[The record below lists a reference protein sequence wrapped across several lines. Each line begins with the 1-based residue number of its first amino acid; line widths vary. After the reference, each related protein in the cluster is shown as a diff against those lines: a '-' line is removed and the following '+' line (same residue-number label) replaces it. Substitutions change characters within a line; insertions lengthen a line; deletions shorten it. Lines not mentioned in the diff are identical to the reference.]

1 MSKSK
6 RRKKSPNG
14 YDNQNSKNPRKRRK
28 RQILWKCLKKTGKLG
43 FKVGRKVTKICLIT
57 SGVCLITMPIIETIS
72 ECFPVLDRCVPIPQF
87 LGNNLNRWVVYTPGS
102 VYSQIVAIGPA
113 TLSKAPK
120 FIKVISVLDKS
131 VLENRTCLSAI
142 FDPAIQ
148 KKFHNR
154 WIYTMESAYELY
166 NRWIYTAGSAYD
178 GARLCKTVPILIGQR
193 PRPAITSW
201 VPKPVPETIIDQW
214 KDMSIFKIRTTTGV
228 LRDPVNLMTHILPF
242 PESINFRFYKVTNEE
257 WYVLLSEAFFPFLNH
272 GRILYAEC
280 FELMRRYHPVIECTI
295 LLFIE
300 DCKILSKGWIPIIKG
315 LVLNPFRDLRIFK
328 TEIKTLIR
336 QWDMTVT
343 AYTEIGRNQYRLLSR
358 LTYKLWY
365 VYWVFGTRTIDF
377 SIEFFPIVK
386 DHIICVG
393 SYIWNLSSDLY
404 PVILRTGHTFVKDCH
419 HFNTKIRPL
428 IPVEYPMLYSLEVLV
443 NSIIDNRRRLNL
455 NITNRLKLGV
465 KKILTLNIRE
475 ILAFDIHD
483 MLTVSHRNIIL
494 PFNFRKL
501 FMKILGRVLGV
512 KLQKQLFDILPLILH
527 SETDKFMFHYF
538 DLELGEEPTELTSL
552 STLFKESTLVL
563 SVTHLFARLSKDI
576 KLFMETKRSKF
587 QKILAV
593 AFSAEVNV
601 RLVGLTEEVLK
612 RCLALYISKLEGVML
627 FRFTGQALE
636 QAWAKKFANELER
649 ALDTCFLMSK
659 QPSGQLEKILTVC
672 FPKQGL
678 SVLFTYKLEILQRSL
693 EMGLAGCL
701 SKDVERK
708 RFVALEKK
716 LEATLAKIGSP
727 TYQKSLENPDLVH
740 KYILSLCWFEK
751 YFVKNY
757 EGNQYQILNRYMNLL
772 ALNYLNYE
780 NVRQPLKDQKYYYEK
795 LEKFYKEWHSV
806 PGKKDFKRF
815 KKLAVIC
822 MILHLE
828 MTK

>member
-1 MSKSK
+1 M
-6 RRKKSPNG
+6 
-14 YDNQNSKNPRKRRK
+14 RRK
-28 RQILWKCLKKTGKLG
+28 RKRLFKCLKKTGKLSLKVCKLS
-43 FKVGRKVTKICLIT
+43 FRVGRKIVKVSLIT
-57 SGVCLITMPIIETIS
+57 TGGCLVTMPMINYIS
-72 ECFPVLDRCVPIPQF
+72 EYFPVLDRWVPMPEFLSKGVNQWMVFSPGAVYTKTWATTNIAFPTAPQF
-87 LGNNLNRWVVYTPGS
+87 IRVMRVYNRP
-102 VYSQIVAIGPA
+102 P
-113 TLSKAPK
+113 
-120 FIKVISVLDKS
+120 
-131 VLENRTCLSAI
+131 LENRTCLSTVLA
-142 FDPAIQ
+142 PAIQ
-148 KKFHNR
+148 KKFYNQ
-154 WIYTMESAYELY
+154 WISTKNSTYDLY
-166 NRWIYTAGSAYD
+166 NRWISTAGSVNE
-178 GARLCKTVPILIGQR
+178 GARICKTVPILLGQR
-193 PRPAITSW
+193 TRPAITSW
-201 VPKPVPETIIDQW
+201 IPKPVPETIIDQW
-214 KDMSIFKIRTTTGV
+214 KDMSIFKIRTTSGV
-228 LRDPVNLMTHILPF
+228 LRDPINIITHILPP
-242 PESINFRFYKVTNEE
+242 PEAVNIQFYHVTNEE
-257 WYVLLSEAFFPFLNH
+257 WYVLLTELFFPVLDH
-272 GRILYAEC
+272 GRILNAEC
-280 FELMRRYHPVIECTI
+280 LELMRRYHPVIKDAIEK
-295 LLFIE
+295 FII
-300 DCKILSKGWIPIIKG
+300 DYKTLSKGWIPIIKG
-315 LVLNPFRDLRIFK
+315 LVLSPFWDLRIFK
-328 TEIKTLIR
+328 IEIKNLIR
-336 QWDMTVT
+336 QWKITVK
-343 AYTEIGRNQYRLLSR
+343 AYTDIYGNQYLLFR
-358 LTYKLWY
+358 KLNYKVWD
-365 VYWVFGTRTIDF
+365 VVWVFVSRTREFNRQF
-377 SIEFFPIVK
+377 SPIAK
-386 DHIICVG
+386 DHISCVS
-393 SYIWNLSSDLY
+393 SYLWNLSSDLY
-404 PVILRTGHTFVKDCH
+404 PVILRTGHIFVKDCQ
-419 HFNTKIRPL
+419 HFNTKIKPL
-428 IPVEYPMLYSLEVLV
+428 IPVEYPLPHWFEVSV
-443 NSIIDNRRRLNL
+443 NTLIDSRRRLDL
-455 NITNRLKLGV
+455 YIVSKLKLGL
-465 KKILTLNIRE
+465 KKIITLDIREILINIRE

-483 MLTVSHRNIIL
+483 MLTVSNRNIIL
-494 PFNFRKL
+494 PFNFRKI

-678 SVLFTYKLEILQRSL
+678 TVLFTYKLEILQRSL

>member
-1 MSKSK
+1 
-6 RRKKSPNG
+6 
-14 YDNQNSKNPRKRRK
+14 
-28 RQILWKCLKKTGKLG
+28 
-43 FKVGRKVTKICLIT
+43 
-57 SGVCLITMPIIETIS
+57 
-72 ECFPVLDRCVPIPQF
+72 VLD
-87 LGNNLNRWVVYTPGS
+87 
-102 VYSQIVAIGPA
+102 
-113 TLSKAPK
+113 
-120 FIKVISVLDKS
+120 
-131 VLENRTCLSAI
+131 
-142 FDPAIQ
+142 
-148 KKFHNR
+148 
-154 WIYTMESAYELY
+154 
-166 NRWIYTAGSAYD
+166 
-178 GARLCKTVPILIGQR
+178 
-193 PRPAITSW
+193 
-201 VPKPVPETIIDQW
+201 
-214 KDMSIFKIRTTTGV
+214 
-228 LRDPVNLMTHILPF
+228 
-242 PESINFRFYKVTNEE
+242 
-257 WYVLLSEAFFPFLNH
+257 H
-272 GRILYAEC
+272 GRILNAEC
-280 FELMRRYHPVIECTI
+280 LELMRRYHPVIKDAIEK
-295 LLFIE
+295 FII
-300 DCKILSKGWIPIIKG
+300 DYKTLSKGWIPIIKG
-315 LVLNPFRDLRIFK
+315 LVLSPFWDLRIFK
-328 TEIKTLIR
+328 IEIKNLIR
-336 QWDMTVT
+336 QWKITVK
-343 AYTEIGRNQYRLLSR
+343 AYTDIYGNQYLLFR
-358 LTYKLWY
+358 KLNYKVWD
-365 VYWVFGTRTIDF
+365 VVWVFVSRTREFNRQF
-377 SIEFFPIVK
+377 SPIAK
-386 DHIICVG
+386 DHISCVS
-393 SYIWNLSSDLY
+393 SYLWNLSSDLY
-404 PVILRTGHTFVKDCH
+404 PVILRTGHIFVKDCQ
-419 HFNTKIRPL
+419 HFNTKIKPL
-428 IPVEYPMLYSLEVLV
+428 IPVEYPLPHWFEVSV
-443 NSIIDNRRRLNL
+443 NTLIDSRRRLDL
-455 NITNRLKLGV
+455 YIVSKLKLGL
-465 KKILTLNIRE
+465 KKIITLDIREILINIRE

-483 MLTVSHRNIIL
+483 MLTVSNRNIIL
-494 PFNFRKL
+494 PFNFRKI

-576 KLFMETKRSKF
+576 KLFMETRRSKF